1 MFYFPCQRT
10 EDKKSQTKTSKAT
23 QKPAIMIPSPLPRW
37 TFDVNSS
44 SSDICGHDHFDHA
57 AFKRAQYLNLMGSS
71 EEGSTVRIRV
81 AHESTLKNQLET

>member
-1 MFYFPCQRT
+1 
-10 EDKKSQTKTSKAT
+10 
-23 QKPAIMIPSPLPRW
+23 MIPSPLPRW

-81 AHESTLKNQLET
+81 AHESTLKNQLETWNAGTTPLIESRSIAQHTRKRRL